1 MLNKLRRGRGKKGE
15 RKNKKEEKRRELLD
29 LIDKGVIQ
37 QTIAVQFHV
46 AKSTDGKIYKLEAEY

>member
-1 MLNKLRRGRGKKGE
+1 
-15 RKNKKEEKRRELLD
+15 LLD

-46 AKSTDGKIYKLEAEY
+46 AKYTDGKIYKLGALEFKSAPGNE